1 MAVAVARRYFTV
13 VDYER
18 MFEAGILGEDDHVE
32 LVAGEIVEMSPI
44 GPGHATT
51 VRTLDNL
58 LHLSVGESAIVSIQS
73 PIRIEPDSEPEPDVA
88 ILRRGNYREAHPTP
102 ADVLLL
108 IEVADSSLRLDR
120 RKKLPV
126 YAAAGIAESWLVDL
140 VSETIER
147 HTEPKDGH
155 YQQVATAR
163 RGESLASTVLPEITL
178 AVDTV
183 LW

>member
-1 MAVAVARRYFTV
+1 VA
-13 VDYER
+13 DYER
-18 MFEAGILGEDDHVE
+18 LFEAGIFGDDAHVE
-32 LVAGEIVEMSPI
+32 LVAGEIIEMSPI

-51 VRTLDNL
+51 VRTLEELAHD
-58 LHLSVGESAIVSIQS
+58 SVGRRATVSIQS

-88 ILRRGNYREAHPTP
+88 ILHRRSYREAHPTP
-102 ADVLLL
+102 ADVLLV
-108 IEVADSSLRLDR
+108 IEVADSSRLRDR

-126 YAAAGIAESWLVDL
+126 YAAAGIAETWLVDL

-147 HTEPKDGH
+147 HTEPRDGR
-155 YQQVATAR
+155 YQHVATAR
-163 RGESLASTVLPEITL
+163 RGESLTSTVLPEITL